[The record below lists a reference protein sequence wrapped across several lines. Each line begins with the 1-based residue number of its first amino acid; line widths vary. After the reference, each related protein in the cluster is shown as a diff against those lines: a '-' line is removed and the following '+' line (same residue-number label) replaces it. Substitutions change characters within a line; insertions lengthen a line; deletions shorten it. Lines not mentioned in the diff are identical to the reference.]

1 MLKSIT
7 IKNFIIINELTVHF
21 ESGFTILTGPS
32 GSGKSLVFKAMA
44 FCFGKKVDRGILK
57 DPSLPCEVELTMDL
71 SQLSTDYP
79 HKLVIKRT
87 LLPNGKSRYLLNE
100 DSIKVTELQKIYQAL
115 FNYSE
120 QHQHYTLLDQTTHL
134 DYLDEFAETDCESL
148 ETAFNDFK
156 EKRRQFDQF
165 ERARL
170 QFDEPTVA
178 HYVDEL
184 NAFFEEGSDYEL
196 LQDHILQLKDIAHL
210 KSSAEQLQASIN
222 LGKAQGLIHELL
234 DAEIPEALSSSLIQ
248 FQDAQKEALDA
259 IHQFLDEDR
268 TLKLSELTKRMNHW
282 HDLARKH
289 QVHPMDLS
297 DTFQQLQE
305 SLSLFQSTDMDALRH
320 ALKDAETTYQQ
331 IATSISNKRHDQAE
345 VLSQHMT
352 QWMQRLGIKNG
363 IFKVEVLP
371 AIPSAMGIDQVAFK
385 VATNIGQE
393 PLPLSGVVSGG
404 ELSRIGLAIEEV
416 CQSQLVA
423 VQLLDEVDVGISGAV
438 AEQVATLLYKRSQK
452 TQILCITHLPQMAML
467 ADQHGYIEKATV
479 DKTLKFTFKYLG
491 TEERE
496 KALAELLSGE
506 TIDERGLDH
515 ARAMLSQGQQ
525 IKMNSEITAE
535 A

>member
-100 DSIKVTELQKIYQAL
+100 DSIKVTELQKIYQEL
-115 FNYSE
+115 FNSSE

-184 NAFFEEGSDYEL
+184 NAFFED
-196 LQDHILQLKDIAHL
+196 
-210 KSSAEQLQASIN
+210 
-222 LGKAQGLIHELL
+222 
-234 DAEIPEALSSSLIQ
+234 
-248 FQDAQKEALDA
+248 
-259 IHQFLDEDR
+259 
-268 TLKLSELTKRMNHW
+268 
-282 HDLARKH
+282 
-289 QVHPMDLS
+289 
-297 DTFQQLQE
+297 
-305 SLSLFQSTDMDALRH
+305 
-320 ALKDAETTYQQ
+320 
-331 IATSISNKRHDQAE
+331 
-345 VLSQHMT
+345 
-352 QWMQRLGIKNG
+352 
-363 IFKVEVLP
+363 
-371 AIPSAMGIDQVAFK
+371 
-385 VATNIGQE
+385 
-393 PLPLSGVVSGG
+393 
-404 ELSRIGLAIEEV
+404 
-416 CQSQLVA
+416 
-423 VQLLDEVDVGISGAV
+423 
-438 AEQVATLLYKRSQK
+438 
-452 TQILCITHLPQMAML
+452 
-467 ADQHGYIEKATV
+467 
-479 DKTLKFTFKYLG
+479 
-491 TEERE
+491 
-496 KALAELLSGE
+496 
-506 TIDERGLDH
+506 
-515 ARAMLSQGQQ
+515 
-525 IKMNSEITAE
+525 
-535 A
+535 